1 MKLRLLIIGPNN
13 RTFSHIVYQ
22 PSIRLGSH
30 PECEVPIPAAVSPV
44 VSRYHAMIDLTDDGV
59 FVTDLQST
67 NGTYLNGQRLGERTL
82 LQPADEI
89 RLGQQGPI
97 VRAFAIDDQAD
108 GEGTVHESN
117 LARLQP
123 KPKAKAPPP
132 PPMAPIPLTPP
143 PPLPAAA
150 RAAAR
155 STALADES
163 RDDSGSYYG
172 GKPARRSTRMSN
184 QLLIGLIS
192 GGVLV
197 VGALVGI
204 LIWQF
209 GKKSTT
215 NPEVP
220 LSSEEIAKRATQ
232 SSTFIIGPPIPVEGG
247 TVNKIG
253 TGSLIDRERRLI
265 LTAYH
270 VIHEMNPI
278 RIHFAKYKDGK
289 VLSERRDYPYEDA
302 VEAKV
307 VAHDQSKDLAILQ
320 LQSPVPADAR
330 VLTLAADSPVRG
342 EEVHTLGGSPQASLG
357 LWIYTKGNVREVQE
371 SQMDLTDNSKKVIQ
385 QIRAWVIRT
394 TNPINQ
400 GDSGGALVNKRC
412 ELVGVCSSLT
422 DGVALVRTFID
433 IREVKKLLATLPE
446 GKIEPKK
453 IGFDPKKPEIK
464 PPGSID
470 PNKLVGRWAL
480 PNGGTFEFT
489 REGRFNLMGN
499 GKSFNG
505 RYTLVGDKLTIF
517 ITAGGMENP
526 ESMTIKSLTLA
537 DLIIIDSDGKEI
549 SMTRL

>member
-1 MKLRLLIIGPNN
+1 MKMRLLIIGPNN

-30 PECEVPIPAAVSPV
+30 PECEVPIPADVSPV

-67 NGTYLNGQRLGERTL
+67 NGTYLNGRKLDERTL

-97 VRAFAIDDQAD
+97 VRAFAIDEQAD
-108 GEGTVHESN
+108 AEGTMHESN
-117 LARLQP
+117 LPRPQP
-123 KPKAKAPPP
+123 KPKAPPP

-155 STALADES
+155 STALVDDS

-172 GKPARRSTRMSN
+172 GKPARRSKKMSS

-192 GGVLV
+192 GGVLLIGAV
-197 VGALVGI
+197 VGV
-204 LIWQF
+204 LIWQL

-270 VIHEMNPI
+270 VIHEMKPI

-289 VLSERRDYPYEDA
+289 VLSERKDYPYEEA

-307 VAHDQSKDLAILQ
+307 IAQDQSKDLAILQ

-330 VLTLAADSPVRG
+330 VLPLAAESPVRG

-357 LWIYTKGNVREVQE
+357 LWIYTKGNVREIQE
-371 SQMDLTDNSKKVIQ
+371 SEMDLTDNNKKVIQ

-446 GKIEPKK
+446 GKIEAKN
-453 IGFDPKKPEIK
+453 IGSDPKIPEFKPT
-464 PPGSID
+464 GSID
-470 PNKLVGRWAL
+470 PNKLIGRWIL

-489 REGRFNLMGN
+489 RDGRFNLVGN

-505 RYTLVGDKLTIF
+505 RYTLAGDKLTI
-517 ITAGGMENP
+517 IINAGGKDNP
-526 ESMTIKSLTLA
+526 EYMTIKSLTVA
-537 DLIIIDSDGKEI
+537 TLIIIDPDGKEV